1 MHNYSKIKCIYQC
14 LNKIISFAA
23 NWWEENLK
31 MDFSIVSSI
40 LPVLF
45 SGALVTIELTCMAI
59 IFGCIIALII
69 AIFKISSNKVLNVI
83 GGFYTWIFR
92 GTPLLLQLYVFYY
105 GLPSLNIQITAMQA
119 AILGLSLNS
128 GAYIAEI
135 IRSGILAIDK
145 GQFEASKALGF
156 TYFQTMRKII
166 LPQAFR
172 VIIPPMGNEFIAL
185 IKDTSL
191 VSVITME
198 ELLRK
203 AQLFVSASGNAV
215 TPYVLTGIFYLV
227 LTTIFT
233 FIFSRV
239 EKKLSVY

>member
-1 MHNYSKIKCIYQC
+1 
-14 LNKIISFAA
+14 
-23 NWWEENLK
+23 
-31 MDFSIVSSI
+31 MDFSSLNKVI
-40 LPVLF
+40 PVLL
-45 SGALVTIELTCMAI
+45 SGSVVTVELTVIAI
-59 IFGCIIALII
+59 ICGCIIALIV
-69 AIFKISSNKVLNVI
+69 AILKISSNKVLNCI
-83 GGFYTWIFR
+83 GAFYTWIFR
-92 GTPLLLQLYVFYY
+92 GTPLLLQLYLFYY
-105 GLPSLNIQITAMQA
+105 GLPALGIQITSIQA
-119 AILGLSLNS
+119 AVLGLSLNS
-128 GAYIAEI
+128 GAYVAEI

-156 TYFQTMRKII
+156 TYFQTMKKII

-203 AQLFVSASGNAV
+203 AQLFVSSSGDAV
-215 TPYVLTGIFYLV
+215 TPYVVTGVFYLIM
-227 LTTIFT
+227 TTVFT
-233 FIFSRV
+233 FLFSRV

>member
-1 MHNYSKIKCIYQC
+1 MEGDFFMDFGS
-14 LNKIISFAA
+14 LNK
-23 NWWEENLK
+23 
-31 MDFSIVSSI
+31 V
-40 LPVLF
+40 LPVLLNG
-45 SGALVTIELTCMAI
+45 SVVTVELTVIAI
-59 IFGCIIALII
+59 ICGCIIALII
-69 AIFKISSNKVLNVI
+69 AILKISSNKVLNYI
-83 GGFYTWIFR
+83 GAFYTWIFR

-105 GLPSLNIQITAMQA
+105 GLPSLGIQITSIQA
-119 AILGLSLNS
+119 AVLGLSLNS
-128 GAYIAEI
+128 GAYVAEI

-145 GQFEASKALGF
+145 GQFEASRALGF
-156 TYFQTMRKII
+156 TYFQTMKKII

-203 AQLFVSASGNAV
+203 AQLFVSASGDAV
-215 TPYVLTGIFYLV
+215 TPYVMTGVFYLIM
-227 LTTIFT
+227 TTVFT
-233 FIFSRV
+233 FLFSRV

>member
-1 MHNYSKIKCIYQC
+1 
-14 LNKIISFAA
+14 
-23 NWWEENLK
+23 
-31 MDFSIVSSI
+31 MDFSS
-40 LPVLF
+40 LNKLMPVLLGG
-45 SGALVTIELTCMAI
+45 SLETVKLTVTAI
-59 IFGCIIALII
+59 IVGCIIALIV
-69 AIFKISSNKVLNVI
+69 AILKISSNKVLNCI
-83 GGFYTWIFR
+83 GAFYTWIFR

-105 GLPSLNIQITAMQA
+105 GLPSLGIEITAMQA

-128 GAYIAEI
+128 GAYVAEI

-156 TYFQTMRKII
+156 TYFQTMKKVI

-203 AQLFVSASGNAV
+203 AQLFVSSSGDPV
-215 TPYVLTGIFYLV
+215 TPYVMTGIIYL
-227 LTTIFT
+227 LMTTVFT
-233 FIFSRV
+233 FLFSRV

>member
-1 MHNYSKIKCIYQC
+1 MTYIDIKEF
-14 LNKIISFAA
+14 IISIGDRWRGIFF
-23 NWWEENLK
+23 
-31 MDFSIVSSI
+31 MDFSS
-40 LPVLF
+40 LDKLMPVLL
-45 SGALVTIELTCMAI
+45 SGGLETVKLTVMAI

-69 AIFKISSNKVLNVI
+69 AILKISSNKVFNCI

-92 GTPLLLQLYVFYY
+92 GTPLLLQLYLFYY
-105 GLPSLNIQITAMQA
+105 GLPAIGLEISATQA

-128 GAYIAEI
+128 GAYVAEI

-156 TYFQTMRKII
+156 TYFQTMKKVI

-203 AQLFVSASGNAV
+203 AQLFVSSSGDAV
-215 TPYVLTGIFYLV
+215 TPYLVTGIIYL
-227 LTTIFT
+227 LMTTVFT
-233 FIFSRV
+233 FLFSRV
-239 EKKLSVY
+239 EKRLSVY

>member
-1 MHNYSKIKCIYQC
+1 MEGD
-14 LNKIISFAA
+14 FF
-23 NWWEENLK
+23 
-31 MDFSIVSSI
+31 MDFSS
-40 LPVLF
+40 LNKLMPVLLNG
-45 SGALVTIELTCMAI
+45 SVETIKLTVTAI
-59 IFGCIIALII
+59 IVGCIIALIV
-69 AIFKISSNKVLNVI
+69 AILKISSNKVLNCI
-83 GGFYTWIFR
+83 GAFYTWIFR

-105 GLPSLNIQITAMQA
+105 GLPSAGIEITAMQA

-128 GAYIAEI
+128 GAYVAEI

-156 TYFQTMRKII
+156 TYFQTMKKVI

-203 AQLFVSASGNAV
+203 AQLFVSSSGDPV
-215 TPYVLTGIFYLV
+215 TPYVMTGLIYL
-227 LTTIFT
+227 LMTTVFT
-233 FIFSRV
+233 FLFSRV

>member
-1 MHNYSKIKCIYQC
+1 MDFGS
-14 LNKIISFAA
+14 LNK
-23 NWWEENLK
+23 
-31 MDFSIVSSI
+31 V
-40 LPVLF
+40 LPVLLN
-45 SGALVTIELTCMAI
+45 GTIVTVELTVIAI
-59 IFGCIIALII
+59 ICGCIIALII
-69 AIFKISSNKVLNVI
+69 AVLKISSNKVLNSI
-83 GGFYTWIFR
+83 GAFYTWIFR

-105 GLPSLNIQITAMQA
+105 GLPALGIEITAMQA

-128 GAYIAEI
+128 GAYVAEI

-156 TYFQTMRKII
+156 TYFQTMKKII

-203 AQLFVSASGNAV
+203 AQLFVSASGDAV
-215 TPYVLTGIFYLV
+215 TPYVMTGVFYLIM
-227 LTTIFT
+227 TTVFT
-233 FIFSRV
+233 FLFSRV
-239 EKKLSVY
+239 EKRLSVY

>member
-1 MHNYSKIKCIYQC
+1 MDFGS
-14 LNKIISFAA
+14 LNK
-23 NWWEENLK
+23 
-31 MDFSIVSSI
+31 V
-40 LPVLF
+40 LPVLLN
-45 SGALVTIELTCMAI
+45 GTVVTVELTVIAI
-59 IFGCIIALII
+59 VCGCIIALII
-69 AIFKISSNKVLNVI
+69 AILKISSNKVLNSI
-83 GGFYTWIFR
+83 GAFYTWIFR

-105 GLPSLNIQITAMQA
+105 GLPALGIQITAMQA

-128 GAYIAEI
+128 GAYVAEI

-156 TYFQTMRKII
+156 TYFQTMKKII

-203 AQLFVSASGNAV
+203 AQLFVSASGDAV
-215 TPYVLTGIFYLV
+215 TPYFATGVFYLIM
-227 LTTIFT
+227 TTVFT
-233 FIFSRV
+233 FLFSRV

>member
-1 MHNYSKIKCIYQC
+1 
-14 LNKIISFAA
+14 
-23 NWWEENLK
+23 
-31 MDFSIVSSI
+31 MDFSILNKLIPI
-40 LPVLF
+40 LLN
-45 SGALVTIELTCMAI
+45 GTLVTIELTCLAI

-92 GTPLLLQLYVFYY
+92 GTPLLLQLYLFYY
-105 GLPSLNIQITAMQA
+105 GFPMLTGINLTAMQA

-128 GAYIAEI
+128 GAYVAEI

-156 TYFQTMRKII
+156 TYPQTMKRII

-203 AQLFVSASGNAV
+203 AQLFVSSSGDAV
-215 TPYVLTGIFYLV
+215 TPYFMTGIFYLV
-227 LTTIFT
+227 LTTVFT
-233 FIFSRV
+233 FLFSRV

>member
-1 MHNYSKIKCIYQC
+1 
-14 LNKIISFAA
+14 
-23 NWWEENLK
+23 
-31 MDFSIVSSI
+31 MDFNTLDKVI
-40 LPVLF
+40 PVLLR
-45 SGALVTIELTCMAI
+45 GTLVTIKLTFMAI
-59 IFGCIIALII
+59 IFGCIIALLV
-69 AIFKISSNKVLNVI
+69 AILKVSANKFLNAV

-105 GLPSLNIQITAMQA
+105 GLPALNINISATQA

-135 IRSGILAIDK
+135 IRGGIIAIDK

-156 TYFQTMRKII
+156 PEGPTNEEGYICLK
-166 LPQAFR
+166 LLE
-172 VIIPPMGNEFIAL
+172 VINPPMGNEFIAL

-203 AQLFVSASGNAV
+203 AQLLVSSSGDAV
-215 TPYVLTGIFYLV
+215 TPYVITGVFYLV
-227 LTTIFT
+227 LTTVFT
-233 FIFSRV
+233 FLFSRI
-239 EKKLSVY
+239 EKKLSLY

>member
-1 MHNYSKIKCIYQC
+1 MDLAT
-14 LNKIISFAA
+14 LNKVI
-23 NWWEENLK
+23 
-31 MDFSIVSSI
+31 
-40 LPVLF
+40 PVLLQ
-45 SGALVTIELTCMAI
+45 GTIVTIQLTFMAI
-59 IFGCIIALII
+59 IFGCLIALLV
-69 AIFKISSNKVLNVI
+69 AILKVSSNKILNAI

-105 GLPSLNIQITAMQA
+105 GLPALNIDITATQA

-135 IRSGILAIDK
+135 IRGGIIAIDK
-145 GQFEASKALGF
+145 GQFEAAKALGF
-156 TYFQTMRKII
+156 TYGQTMRKII
-166 LPQAFR
+166 LPQAVR

-203 AQLFVSASGNAV
+203 AQLLVSASGDAV
-215 TPYVLTGIFYLV
+215 TPYVMTGVFYLI
-227 LTTIFT
+227 LTTVFT
-233 FIFSRV
+233 FLFSRV
-239 EKKLSVY
+239 ERKLSIY

>member
-1 MHNYSKIKCIYQC
+1 
-14 LNKIISFAA
+14 
-23 NWWEENLK
+23 
-31 MDFSIVSSI
+31 MDFSS
-40 LPVLF
+40 LNKLMPVLL
-45 SGALVTIELTCMAI
+45 SGSLETVKLTVTAI
-59 IFGCIIALII
+59 IVGCIIALIV
-69 AIFKISSNKVLNVI
+69 AILKISSNKVFNCI
-83 GGFYTWIFR
+83 GAFYTWIFR
-92 GTPLLLQLYVFYY
+92 GTPLLLQLYLFYY
-105 GLPSLNIQITAMQA
+105 GLPAVGLEVTAMQA

-128 GAYIAEI
+128 GAYVAEI

-156 TYFQTMRKII
+156 TYFQTMKKVI

-203 AQLFVSASGNAV
+203 AQLFVSSSGDPV
-215 TPYVLTGIFYLV
+215 TPYVITGLIYL
-227 LTTIFT
+227 LMTTVFT
-233 FIFSRV
+233 FLFSRV

>member
-1 MHNYSKIKCIYQC
+1 MDFGS
-14 LNKIISFAA
+14 LNK
-23 NWWEENLK
+23 
-31 MDFSIVSSI
+31 V
-40 LPVLF
+40 LPVLLN
-45 SGALVTIELTCMAI
+45 GTIVTVELTVIAI
-59 IFGCIIALII
+59 VCGCIIALII
-69 AIFKISSNKVLNVI
+69 AILKISSNKVLNSI
-83 GGFYTWIFR
+83 GAFYTWIFR

-105 GLPSLNIQITAMQA
+105 GLPALGIQITAMQA

-128 GAYIAEI
+128 GAYVAEI

-156 TYFQTMRKII
+156 TYFQTMKKII

-203 AQLFVSASGNAV
+203 AQLFVSASGDAV
-215 TPYVLTGIFYLV
+215 TPYFATGVFYLIM
-227 LTTIFT
+227 TTVFT
-233 FIFSRV
+233 FLFSRV

>member
-1 MHNYSKIKCIYQC
+1 MEGD
-14 LNKIISFAA
+14 FF
-23 NWWEENLK
+23 
-31 MDFSIVSSI
+31 MDFSS
-40 LPVLF
+40 LDKLMPVLL
-45 SGALVTIELTCMAI
+45 SGGLQTVKLTVTAI

-69 AIFKISSNKVLNVI
+69 AILKISSNKVFNWI
-83 GGFYTWIFR
+83 GAFYTWIFR
-92 GTPLLLQLYVFYY
+92 GTPLLLQLYLFYY
-105 GLPSLNIQITAMQA
+105 GLSAAGIQTSAMQA

-128 GAYIAEI
+128 GAYVAEI

-156 TYFQTMRKII
+156 NYFQTMKKVI

-203 AQLFVSASGNAV
+203 AQLFVSSSGDAV
-215 TPYVLTGIFYLV
+215 TPYVVTGLIYL
-227 LTTIFT
+227 LMTTVFT
-233 FIFSRV
+233 FLFSRV